1 MPAATIIGLPAGG
14 TFVDADGDTV
24 TVRATGTTGTVTFTD
39 ATAGVVEDGDDIAG
53 VVITG
58 ASSDF
63 TLTYSFDA
71 SGGNADTVLMGDI
84 TSTRVIKGIF
94 SIPLNNDGAPK
105 GAFTLGSFVGPG
117 FSLHGGLSADNLVG
131 RTADD
136 LGVQINNLETNRSL
150 NFRGNV
156 DGDILIKGNLN
167 GNIAFGSGVTAT
179 SDITVRGSVSTN
191 GKIAGNGDY
200 LGTATFVGTFSGSAT
215 IDGDVDGTW
224 TFQSSVPSSARFLA
238 TDFENL
244 VAQRNFGGQ
253 ILSNSEIHLEVGGSI
268 TGSAIL
274 SGTDDVVVN
283 VTGGIQAGA
292 RLSSSDDVIATV
304 GGNVSGIFTASGDL
318 TLDVGGSL
326 LRAKLSIGS
335 DAFLTID
342 RGIESV
348 TATIGGELEIDVTGG
363 ISDSVVRSG
372 DFADINVTG
381 SVTRSQLILLT
392 DRTDTTVEVKITG
405 NLSQSSITSFVK
417 NNNEGDN
424 SVEVEINIG
433 GNMTNSSVTSF
444 DASSDLTLTI
454 GGNMTRST
462 VTADSDAFLNV
473 AGNMTSSS
481 VTTESD
487 VSVNVAG
494 NMTNSSI
501 TSSSSDISLTVGGNF
516 TNSALTSDED
526 IEVEV
531 TGDASG
537 KITSYDS
544 DITLNVGGSFSGR
557 AIADEDLTA
566 KLGSLNGSL
575 TSESVD
581 LFVTGNVSAGSVIQ
595 AISVEDLGDADLIGF
610 RVGGTFAGKLT
621 TVTLD
626 SDEDNT
632 GDGGDGINDLVVG
645 NVLATA
651 KFNIG
656 VFNGNADEV
665 YRFGGKFLGHLAIS
679 QTVNVNLEFNG
690 DVHSIVIGGSVGV
703 DIGGSDGGADE
714 PNTITVNGKL
724 TFLSS
729 NSLFVSTGAG
739 DGDFQDGA
747 GVVTGNLITNGFTK
761 VIPQI
766 TVAPV

>member
-1 MPAATIIGLPAGG
+1 M
-14 TFVDADGDTV
+14 
-24 TVRATGTTGTVTFTD
+24 
-39 ATAGVVEDGDDIAG
+39 
-53 VVITG
+53 VITG

-167 GNIAFGSGVTAT
+167 GNIAFGDGVTAT

-215 IDGDVDGTW
+215 IDGDVGDRFLDEDRDPDLDDDDINEEIVVGGW
-224 TFQSSVPSSARFLA
+224 IFRSSVPASAKLLA
-238 TDFENL
+238 DDWQNL
-244 VAQRNFGGQ
+244 KALRDFGGQ

-335 DAFLTID
+335 DAYLTID
-342 RGIESV
+342 RGIQSV
-348 TATIGGELEIDVTGG
+348 TATVGEELEIDVTGG
-363 ISDSVVRSG
+363 ISDSVVKSG
-372 DFADINVTG
+372 SFADINVTG

-392 DRTDTTVEVKITG
+392 DRTDTTVELKITG

-417 NNNEGDN
+417 NNNDGDN

-462 VTADSDAFLNV
+462 VTADSDVSVNV
-473 AGNMTSSS
+473 AGNMTNSS

-494 NMTNSSI
+494 NMTNSSV

-575 TSESVD
+575 TSESLD

-595 AISVEDLGDADLIGF
+595 AIRVDDLGDADLIGF

-651 KFNIG
+651 KFNVG
-656 VFNGNADEV
+656 QFNGNADEN

-714 PNTITVNGKL
+714 PNTITINGKL

-766 TVAPV
+766 TVAPT